1 MYRPLLALSFGLLAG
16 ICGAM
21 FPHAGPHDL
30 EGHGFL
36 PLSAMA
42 SPNMPPRYQ
51 MNQSTI
57 IMPCNNS
64 GYMDPQRTVGWSII
78 DFDWSNGKAIWT
90 KQRPM
95 MDELVLQQ
103 QVKMS
108 TDASLGQT
116 VWVYRG
122 SMWAYPWYSSV
133 RKTLEDPAYH
143 DWYIKFK
150 PSPPWY
156 SKKCDAVNQ
165 TDCSELYHNQ
175 EPTCK
180 PNPNPNP

>member
-1 MYRPLLALSFGLLAG
+1 LEPHSERGCFPTTRSSSSPTARIMARLFLRTAAAAAVASLAASTD
-16 ICGAM
+16 
-21 FPHAGPHDL
+21 GPRDQWRTEAEL
-30 EGHGFL
+30 GEL
-36 PLSAMA
+36 PSADVTRL
-42 SPNMPPRYQ
+42 PDMPPRYQ

-95 MDELVLQQ
+95 MDEVVLQN

-108 TDASLGQT
+108 TSSSLGQT

-122 SMWAYPWYSSV
+122 SMWAYPWCT
-133 RKTLEDPAYH
+133 RALAAPLCRRRRCCWRRCCRRRCGTL
-143 DWYIKFK
+143 
-150 PSPPWY
+150 
-156 SKKCDAVNQ
+156 
-165 TDCSELYHNQ
+165 
-175 EPTCK
+175 
-180 PNPNPNP
+180 